1 MFCKSCCFDPQA
13 LTSLTPSAY
22 FGQFHNLRFDPQA
35 LTSLT
40 PGHDRLLKVCN
51 MFRSTGS
58 YEPDHYYLLNALYAV
73 KFRSTGSYEPDQGR
87 GYGLEK
93 SIQVSIHRL
102 LRA

>member
-1 MFCKSCCFDPQA
+1 MFCKSCCFAPQA

-58 YEPDHYYLLNALYAV
+58 YEPD
-73 KFRSTGSYEPDQGR
+73 QGR